1 MEYQRA
7 YAAIKTIQS
16 MIQACDEEIKKTDGD
31 VKDAFIVIKA
41 YYEKRL
47 AFMNADLAA
56 IINLLVEKRNAQ
68 NNISGNEYNDGKGRA
83 RSWTSCDA

>member
-41 YYEKRL
+41 YYEKRI

-68 NNISGNEYNDGKGRA
+68 NNNVPANYIEDGKGRA
-83 RSWTSCDA
+83 RS